1 MLNEINLIA
10 GGAIAGVAS
19 GALGLLISSHGMR
32 RARSRTDH
40 VREQLAWE
48 RHESPELT
56 RNLLF
61 LEMVGDEIE
70 SSPTDVAVRA
80 RLTPSELR
88 EARRD
93 LTTAGLVDEPIPNLL
108 RLTDAG
114 RDVLAQHK
122 LELQESLLNRRRH
135 KGRRSPPQSPE
146 DLDRAIDSVV
156 DSLRTQHA

>member
-1 MLNEINLIA
+1 MLSEINLIA
-10 GGAIAGVAS
+10 GGALAGVAS
-19 GALGLLISSHGMR
+19 GALGLLISSYGVR
-32 RARSRTDH
+32 RARSRTDQ

-88 EARRD
+88 EAKRD
-93 LTTAGLVDEPIPNLL
+93 LTAAGLVEEPTPNLL

-114 RDVLAQHK
+114 RHVLAQHK

-135 KGRRSPPQSPE
+135 KGRLSPPQSPE

-156 DSLRTQHA
+156 DSLRTQQA